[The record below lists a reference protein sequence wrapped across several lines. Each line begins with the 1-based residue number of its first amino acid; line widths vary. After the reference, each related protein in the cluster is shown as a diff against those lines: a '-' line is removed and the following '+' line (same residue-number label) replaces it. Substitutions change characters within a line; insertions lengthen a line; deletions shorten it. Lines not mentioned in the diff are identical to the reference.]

1 LASKKNPNPN
11 PPDPVASIP
20 ALPLGGGFGRDLANW
35 LFPAFLLMIIAG
47 FFAIWKIGSPAGN
60 PNPVRSLFLTM
71 NCATLSGFSEGPG
84 AGALNDVGQWIA
96 FLLIVG
102 GSLFTMIVGGLAVIR
117 IVRLP
122 FTDLEL
128 ITGALIVEAIVLLVG
143 SSLLWEV
150 DRSPFQAMF
159 LAGTSFG
166 NCGQYIANFPKPIL
180 IHAILLPL
188 SILGGLGLPVLMELW
203 CAIVF
208 RAKMSLHSKTV
219 LAATAWL
226 YIIGFVLILGL
237 NLAGHSW
244 AEVIGKQLPAAS
256 VLSVESRTGGLN
268 IVHIDVLSQSSRW
281 ILVILMMIGASPA
294 GTASGLKTT
303 TIVELGR
310 GVRKILR
317 GEAISRSFAIAIVW
331 VGTYLSLLLGATLL
345 LSHVSENDSADN
357 TLFNAVSG
365 MSNVGLTVAPV
376 PSQKSVMYAYCA
388 IILVARMA
396 PLMILWWMA
405 ETMADAELAIG

>member
-1 LASKKNPNPN
+1 LASKKNPKPF
-11 PPDPVASIP
+11 PMEYAAPVP
-20 ALPLGGGFGRDLANW
+20 ATPLGGGFGRDLANW
-35 LFPAFLLMIIAG
+35 LFPAFLLMIVVG
-47 FFAIWKIGSPAGN
+47 FFAIWKIGSAAGN
-60 PNPVRSLFLTM
+60 PNPVRALFLTM

-84 AGALNDVGQWIA
+84 VGGLNYVGQWIA

-128 ITGALIVEAIVLLVG
+128 ITSALIVESLVLLVG

-159 LAGTSFG
+159 LAGSCFG
-166 NCGQYIANFPKPIL
+166 NCGQYVANFPKPVL
-180 IHAILLPL
+180 IHVIILPL
-188 SILGGLGLPVLMELW
+188 SVLGGLGLPVLMELW
-203 CAIVF
+203 SAVVF
-208 RAKMSLHSKTV
+208 RANMSVHSKTV

-226 YIIGFVLILGL
+226 YVIGLILILGL
-237 NLAGHSW
+237 NLAGQSW
-244 AEVIGKQLPAAS
+244 GDVVGKQLPTAS
-256 VLSVESRTGGLN
+256 ILSIESRTGGLN
-268 IVHIDVLSQSSRW
+268 IANIGELSQPSRW
-281 ILVILMMIGASPA
+281 ILVILMMIGASSA

-303 TIVELGR
+303 TLVELAR
-310 GVRKILR
+310 GVQKLLR
-317 GEAISRSFAIAIVW
+317 GEAVSRPFAIAIVW
-331 VGTYLSLLLGATLL
+331 VGTYLGLLLGATLL
-345 LSHVSENDSADN
+345 LSHVSGNNSADG
-357 TLFNAVSG
+357 TLFNAVSA
-365 MSNVGLTVAPV
+365 MSNVGFTAAPV

-405 ETMADAELAIG
+405 ETTGDAELAIG

>member
-1 LASKKNPNPN
+1 MASKKNPNPN